1 VEGWL
6 NDKVAKTYIHV
17 ANSLF
22 FWCPLLDSTSI
33 LRQEVATAHMQLAQ
47 KIVSETQRT
56 GGLWQVTADR
66 FDDFDVARAL
76 GVGNY
81 PMISPGYC

>member
-1 VEGWL
+1 MS
-6 NDKVAKTYIHV
+6 DKVAKTYIHV

-66 FDDFDVARAL
+66 FDVARAL
-76 GVGNY
+76 DVAPH